1 MEYHIDDIDKAADYV
16 IASAKAK
23 TLLFTAPM
31 GSGKTTLIKAI
42 CKKLGVVDP
51 ITSPTFSIVNEYK
64 GSHTLIYHFDLYRL
78 QSIDELHDIGA
89 EEYLDSDALK
99 LIEWP
104 ALVMPM
110 IIDYQEVEIIH
121 ITDKKRGVRVSAV
134 VNR

>member
-42 CKKLGVVDP
+42 CEKLGVVDP

-64 GSHTLIYHFDLYRL
+64 GSYTLIYHFDLYRL

-104 ALVMPM
+104 ALLMPM

>member
-16 IASAKAK
+16 IASAMAK

-31 GSGKTTLIKAI
+31 GNGKTTLIKAI
-42 CKKLGVVDP
+42 CKKLGVADP
-51 ITSPTFSIVNEYK
+51 ITSPTFSIVNEYE
-64 GSHTLIYHFDLYRL
+64 GFHNIIYHFDLYRL

-104 ALVMPM
+104 AIAMPI
-110 IIDYQEVEIIH
+110 IIDYQEVEISYL
-121 ITDKKRGVRVSAV
+121 TDKKRDVRVSAV

>member
-64 GSHTLIYHFDLYRL
+64 GSYTLIYHFDLYRL

-104 ALVMPM
+104 ALAMPM
-110 IIDYQEVEIIH
+110 IIDYQEVKIIH